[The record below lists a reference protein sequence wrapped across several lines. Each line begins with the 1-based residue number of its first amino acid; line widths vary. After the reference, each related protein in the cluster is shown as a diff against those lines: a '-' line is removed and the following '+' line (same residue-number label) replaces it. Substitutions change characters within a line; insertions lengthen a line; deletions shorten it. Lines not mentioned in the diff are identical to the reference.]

1 MIVNPNQTAL
11 DFTFDLSGSLAGYV
25 PLLNQLPVGQRV
37 GFDTMPDLLDVSDI
51 GQTWTPEIEN
61 LDLDVTLKT
70 YNDEAKKKAPFNTNI
85 KGLQLAIEWGENI
98 LPSMFDRDDW
108 ITFPVVETEVAKEL
122 KHYVN
127 PNQTVVDVS
136 FDLSGSL
143 TGLPFLLDQL
153 PVGERIGFNTIPPIG
168 GDVDDIGQTWTPNIQ
183 DQSFV
188 LALTTYNELATQK
201 RPYGTNIAALQTAI
215 DWGNDFLNN
224 VDDAVFAIDDFG
236 NFAID
241 DFDNFII
248 T

>member
-51 GQTWTPEIEN
+51 GQTWTPELEN
-61 LDLDVTLKT
+61 LDLEVTLKT

-85 KGLQLAIEWGENI
+85 KGLQLAIEWGEDI

-108 ITFPVVETEVAKEL
+108 VTFPVIETEIAEEL

-127 PNQTVVDVS
+127 PNQTAVDVS

-153 PVGERIGFNTIPPIG
+153 PRGERIGFDTIPQLG
-168 GDVDDIGQTWTPNIQ
+168 EDVDDVGQTWTPNIQ

-215 DWGNDFLNN
+215 NWGNDFLSGLDDGDFLTDDFEYFL
-224 VDDAVFAIDDFG
+224 VDDFEL
-236 NFAID
+236 
-241 DFDNFII
+241 FI
-248 T
+248 TT